1 MSVDMIK
8 REVLRLHQFTNQLML
23 YIYVLNPRVSNG
35 IFKNIYATCVVTTHR
50 HSALLNPI
58 VTQHLL
64 PPKQLSVAAS
74 HWYVLCLDHRQG
86 Y

>member
-8 REVLRLHQFTNQLML
+8 REVLCLHQFTNKLML

-35 IFKNIYATCVVTTHR
+35 IFKNIYGTCVVTTHG

-58 VTQHLL
+58 VTQH
-64 PPKQLSVAAS
+64 
-74 HWYVLCLDHRQG
+74 
-86 Y
+86 